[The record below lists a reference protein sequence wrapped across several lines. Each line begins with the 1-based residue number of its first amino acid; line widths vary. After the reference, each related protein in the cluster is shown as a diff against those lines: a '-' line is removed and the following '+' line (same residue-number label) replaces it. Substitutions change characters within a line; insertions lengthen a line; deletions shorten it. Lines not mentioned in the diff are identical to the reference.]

1 MFFLKYLYWNERD
14 LMTIRKGQ
22 LQLSFDSWTMR
33 YPPSKFCNSYW
44 LKHFTLV
51 RTFSLLVNRFC
62 LLCFVF
68 FFLWLFNPYD
78 YIDNL
83 HTAWKVSKYGVFSG
97 QYFPVFRL
105 NTEIYSVNLRIQS
118 KYRKIRTIEI
128 SIFGHFLHSDN
139 LFSFQIMCSI

>member
-97 QYFPVFRL
+97 
-105 NTEIYSVNLRIQS
+105 LRIQS